1 MLIYIEVYRVNWLRA
16 RAQHNRWTEELALT
30 EHEMEWTVRWY
41 VHMAKQWK
49 SRRDAGEPFSLGH
62 MAYAERQMAMWNELG
77 HVAQF
82 SFTKSNPTNPA
93 IWENVV

>member
-16 RAQHNRWTEELALT
+16 RAQNNRWTEELALT
-30 EHEMEWTVRWY
+30 KCEMEWTVRWY
-41 VHMAKQWK
+41 VHMAKEWK
-49 SRRDAGEPFSLGH
+49 SRRDAREPRSLVH
-62 MAYAERQMAMWNELG
+62 IAYAERQMAMWNELG
-77 HVAQF
+77 RVAQF